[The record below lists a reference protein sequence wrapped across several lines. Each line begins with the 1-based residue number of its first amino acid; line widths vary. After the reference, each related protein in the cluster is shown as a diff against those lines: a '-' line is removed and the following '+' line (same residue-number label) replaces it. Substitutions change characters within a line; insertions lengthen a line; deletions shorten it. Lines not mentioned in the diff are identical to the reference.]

1 MAKTWTYISCE
12 AEQAVRP
19 DSFNKNL
26 EKYLG
31 EFNGNLNGNNLPVDG
46 ITEDHFVFHT
56 VPETDVS
63 GGGIERTSSRT
74 ATQAYYDSY
83 RASWASSDIWTPLT
97 SIDLSNDNWRR
108 GWNRLDSFSGWETLP
123 MPFTAREGMLVG
135 CATIDWHHGINRIT
149 YDTFGTYWTGYQWWT
164 EWGVFVNNVLVAR
177 SGWIMPRRHT
187 TSLPFSIPVGSQ
199 EINIDVRFIANN
211 TRDTIH
217 QATSDVSTKLDIFS
231 AEVWARNVY
240 R

>member
-1 MAKTWTYISCE
+1 MKSFANISS
-12 AEQAVRP
+12 EQNQQVK
-19 DSFNKNL
+19 SETFNKNL

-31 EFNGNLNGNNLPVDG
+31 EFNGNLNGNNLPVDA
-46 ITEDHFVFHT
+46 ITKTQLAFHT
-56 VPETDVS
+56 VPEADVS
-63 GGGIERTSSRT
+63 SGGIERTSSRT
-74 ATQAYYDSY
+74 ATQGYYDSY

-97 SIDLSNDNWRR
+97 SIDLSSDNWRR

-123 MPFTAREGMLVG
+123 MPFTSREGMLVG

-149 YDTFGTYWTGYQWWT
+149 YDNFGTYWTGYQWWT

-177 SGWIMPRRHT
+177 SGYIMPRRHT

-199 EINIDVRFIANN
+199 EIKVDVRFIANN
-211 TRDTIH
+211 TRDTVH
-217 QATSDVSTKLDIFS
+217 SSTSDVSTKLDIFS
-231 AEVWARNVY
+231 AEVWVRNQF